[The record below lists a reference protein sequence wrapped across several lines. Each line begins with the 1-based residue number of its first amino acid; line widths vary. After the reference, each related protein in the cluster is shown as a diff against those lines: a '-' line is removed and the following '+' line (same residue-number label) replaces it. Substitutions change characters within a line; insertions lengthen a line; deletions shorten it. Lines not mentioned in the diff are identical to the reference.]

1 MFGKPV
7 GTQQYRADQD
17 RANHDQQYE
26 MRTNHAQ
33 PMISVLSS
41 FTNDR
46 QRFSYDLLKL
56 DAFFFVEMIGWFE
69 FD

>member
-1 MFGKPV
+1 
-7 GTQQYRADQD
+7 
-17 RANHDQQYE
+17 
-26 MRTNHAQ
+26 
-33 PMISVLSS
+33 MISVLSS

-56 DAFFFVEMIGWFE
+56 DAFFFLEMIGWFE